1 MSGITYAL
9 LLTTALAGQPLSL
22 EVDRGAEALV
32 VQFELAGKL
41 PPSVEGT
48 LGSGL
53 ATEIDYTFRV
63 YARRRLFPDRKVWK
77 GVAKA
82 SVTFDAVTGRYRCQM
97 IVNGTTTA
105 SREVDT
111 AEAARRWLTAPP
123 AVVVALPRGRQG
135 AHLRVRARAVFS
147 SGTAWLIFPSTE
159 GTDWVEVQL
168 PAAPGDT

>member
-1 MSGITYAL
+1 MCAL
-9 LLTTALAGQPLSL
+9 LLTTALASQPLSI

-32 VQFELAGKL
+32 VQFGLAGEL
-41 PPSVEGT
+41 PPSVEGS

-111 AEAARRWLTAPP
+111 AEAVGSRR
-123 AVVVALPRGRQG
+123 R
-135 AHLRVRARAVFS
+135 LRWWWRYRVGGRART
-147 SGTAWLIFPSTE
+147 SGSAHARSF
-159 GTDWVEVQL
+159 
-168 PAAPGDT
+168 PAAPPG